1 MAEAAVFFINRKIS
15 HPKIFFVSLDDEPKN
30 TVFSLWSI
38 YRAVSLKSTKYFFS
52 FRFCLPLFIPHIHR
66 KIMRRVGNRGDVRFT
81 SKRILDE
88 GFHFKFSVSGAVKKI
103 YKDRKFRS
111 LC

>member
-1 MAEAAVFFINRKIS
+1 
-15 HPKIFFVSLDDEPKN
+15 
-30 TVFSLWSI
+30 
-38 YRAVSLKSTKYFFS
+38 
-52 FRFCLPLFIPHIHR
+52 
-66 KIMRRVGNRGDVRFT
+66 MRRVGNRGDVRFT